1 MRCKLIEAE
10 RANYPVSVGF
20 LCDILNVSP
29 SHFYRWRTGWQSK
42 IAARDAEL
50 LPQIQRVFS
59 EHDSNYGYRRVT
71 EELQGQEVEVGYHRV
86 ARLMRENDLKGLV
99 KPAFRKTT
107 DSDHDMPVAPNLL
120 DRNFDVDEPD
130 RVWAGDISYL
140 RTTEGWL
147 FIAVILDLCSRKVV
161 GWAMSTRIDRQLC
174 LDALQMAL
182 WRRRPGPN
190 LVHHSDQGSQYTSD
204 DYQRALEAQKIT
216 CSMSRRGNCWDNAVV
231 ESFFATLKREL
242 FYGRPQQGR
251 EATADSVFRYI
262 ETYYNRK
269 RRHSSLGYLSPEQ
282 YELKVLNNQA
292 AKLAA

>member
-1 MRCKLIEAE
+1 MRCELIEAE
-10 RANYPVSVGF
+10 RANYPVSVRF

-29 SHFYRWRTGWQSK
+29 SHFYRWRAGWRSK

-50 LPQIQRVFS
+50 LPEIQRVFR

-71 EELQGQEVEVGYHRV
+71 EELQGEGVEAGYHRV
-86 ARLMRENDLKGLV
+86 ARLMRENDLKGLT

-130 RVWAGDISYL
+130 RAWAGDISYL

-174 LDALQMAL
+174 LDAVILL
-182 WRRRPGPN
+182 
-190 LVHHSDQGSQYTSD
+190 
-204 DYQRALEAQKIT
+204 
-216 CSMSRRGNCWDNAVV
+216 
-231 ESFFATLKREL
+231 
-242 FYGRPQQGR
+242 
-251 EATADSVFRYI
+251 
-262 ETYYNRK
+262 
-269 RRHSSLGYLSPEQ
+269 
-282 YELKVLNNQA
+282 
-292 AKLAA
+292 